1 MNKNTKTLLGV
12 AVVAGLGYFLYTKY
26 GKKSTAGFANAAGLG
41 FQIIPQCQGD
51 RGTVMLNGKKYFNCC
66 KMGYFGET
74 SAGGPCGSGSMGKQQ
89 VISQ

>member
-26 GKKSTAGFANAAGLG
+26 GKKSTAGFANAAG
-41 FQIIPQCQGD
+41 FQIIPQCLGD
-51 RGTVMLNGKKYFNCC
+51 KGTVMLNGKKYFNCC

-74 SAGGPCGSGSMGKQQ
+74 SAGQPCGSGSMGKQQ
-89 VISQ
+89 RIPE